1 MPAIDFPSS
10 PTNGQ
15 VFTDGAS
22 TWVYDSAKGAWRSA
36 PYEPGAAI
44 TSATAPTNPQ
54 NGDIWFNTEDGTT
67 YVYYNDGNSAQ
78 WTEIRSE
85 IARSQVG
92 LVPIVPTSVTLGS
105 GTGSVSANGLVTF
118 TGASSVSFNNVF
130 SSTFANYK
138 IMLSL
143 SLSTGAQLTYMRMR
157 SGTTD
162 NTSTYVW
169 GYIGQRITNS
179 TTNWASSS
187 STTAGICILNSG
199 ASGPQTTSIDMLN
212 PFVVGSVT
220 TWNLVGYW
228 ADSVGASGFSGGGLH
243 ANAGSFD
250 GFSIYPGGGSI
261 SGSIKV
267 YGYN

>member
-92 LVPIVPTSVTLGS
+92 LVPVVPASVSVGS
-105 GTGSVSANGLVTF
+105 GTATVSQTGLITF
-118 TGASSVSFNNVF
+118 TGTSSVSLNSVF
-130 SSTFANYK
+130 SSAFQNYR
-138 IMLSL
+138 LL
-143 SLSTGAQLTYMRMR
+143 VRLTASSADASAIFRFR

-162 NTSTYVW
+162 DSTSNYFQYWTFKRLTGTLQDNSGGPLTSSALFGRVSSNTW
-169 GYIGQRITNS
+169 GSWSGDIFSPNLAATKHVVGAGFGADLTSSYQITN
-179 TTNWASSS
+179 A
-187 STTAGICILNSG
+187 ILHNTLTVFNG
-199 ASGPQTTSIDMLN
+199 MTIFAASG
-212 PFVVGSVT
+212 
-220 TWNLVGYW
+220 NLTG
-228 ADSVGASGFSGGGLH
+228 
-243 ANAGSFD
+243 N
-250 GFSIYPGGGSI
+250 
-261 SGSIKV
+261 IKI